1 MRKTGRTEGNV
12 GPHKRVARIV
22 AVLAV
27 ALCAAAYGDALTL
40 TWNGGASGNFSDA
53 SWSGGVEGHAS
64 PQNGDTLVFAT
75 GGTFANDIT
84 GLSVANLEFRSA
96 DAVTLS
102 GSQIAVA
109 NGGSITNTGAGAV
122 SFNASLSLGT
132 AATPAIRI
140 GVANGSTVTFNA
152 CISGAANLVYCDN
165 GTVNLNV
172 DNDYTGKTT
181 INKGL
186 IHVYANNAFGT
197 TAGNTEIKLP
207 DRNPS
212 VMNHVYFHGVTMSE
226 NFSNNTKTQ
235 TGGIVFPAGTT
246 NVFNGTVEDAAA
258 DMYTYNNN
266 AKIVYNGKATFPNPS
281 ATIKES
287 NVVEFNGDGSGFGWD
302 YFGGP
307 GVISYGGQCYVK
319 DSSHWVRINTNQ
331 KRYFNCENAMY
342 YNNVP
347 ASLRVYGTGGLADM
361 CGYDQ
366 TFWYISCDSG
376 NASTVITSAAP
387 STVHL
392 TLGPTNASWNA
403 AGSRVSYATIKGP
416 ISLSFE
422 GPMPFSLGGN
432 CSAAT
437 GSLSLTNA
445 SDITFIAGFE
455 WGGNSL
461 TVAGGSSLTINAVTL
476 PEDLQLAILDEPGAD
491 GVTVPY
497 SRMVL
502 NGNLTLASLSL
513 NGVTLAAGKTYGSS
527 ASGADVVD
535 DDRFSG
541 MGVLAVGSAHIAA
554 TEGTWTGGGNTDR
567 ADEAANW
574 SIDPEVP
581 NLASGLFTATFA
593 EGGEQALLMGSA
605 NLAGVVF
612 DGPSTGADT
621 AFRLGADTSAPDATL
636 TVGGGG
642 ITVHD
647 TADGF
652 NHTYTV
658 DVPLVLN
665 AAVPTWTVAGEKST
679 LVFAK
684 PISSTLA
691 SMNFLYAGAGTFK
704 LLATNSVPGSRTI
717 NAGNLYATTGALG
730 PADTA
735 VTITPSGNQVYMHF
749 DGGTFDQNIT
759 ITRRTSPAFRMYYE
773 SFKTNV
779 FTRTVTQSESYGCE
793 HLYQA
798 SNTTVFAEGY
808 SMSGWYLNNTLY
820 PGAKLVYQKK
830 LKVTSTA
837 AVGFLMYTS
846 SKLKTNDYA
855 QIVFRESGGT
865 ATNGWRFVDGVY
877 VRFEAPFACVTNGWP
892 SPLTFQ
898 LRYASSPNSPIMDLN
913 GYDQSF
919 GDLRQ
924 QGYSATTYPPS
935 TNGLIFSERPATM
948 YVWQNKLSSDE
959 GDNVVL
965 GGWRARY
972 QGAVSLEKSGPK
984 HLILGGYS
992 TTTGRLTVVEGTLSF
1007 AGNGAWPNAS
1017 EIVVKGGT
1025 LEIDAASRV
1034 KDKAIYRLSPDGK
1047 LDLAAGVTVRANDLY
1062 VPNGLGGWTL
1072 ASAGRYT
1079 AANAP
1084 SLISG
1089 AGELIVMRHGMI
1101 VTFR

>member
-1 MRKTGRTEGNV
+1 MSKTGRTEGNV

-40 TWNGGASGNFSDA
+40 TWNGGATGNFSDE
-53 SWSGGVEGHAS
+53 SWGGGAAGHMS

-75 GGTFANDIT
+75 GGTFANDIA
-84 GLSVANLEFRSA
+84 GLSLAKLEFSSP

-109 NGGSITNTGAGAV
+109 NGGSITNTGAGTV
-122 SFNASLSLGT
+122 TFNAPLSLGT

-186 IHVYANNAFGT
+186 VHVYANNAFGT
-197 TAGNTEIKLP
+197 TAGNTEIKYAERSPAIL
-207 DRNPS
+207 
-212 VMNHVYFHGVTMSE
+212 NHVYFHGVTMSE

-266 AKIVYNGKATFPNPS
+266 TKIVYNGKATFPNPS
-281 ATIKES
+281 AEIKAS
-287 NVVEFNGDGSGFGWD
+287 TVVEFNGDGSGFGWD

-347 ASLRVYGTGGLADM
+347 ASLRVYGAGGLADM

-366 TFWYISCDSG
+366 TFWYISCSSG
-376 NASTVITSAAP
+376 NASTMITSAAP

-392 TLGPTNASWNA
+392 NLRE
-403 AGSRVSYATIKGP
+403 AGTWSYAGDRVSYATMKGP

-422 GPMPFSLGGN
+422 GPLPFSIGGD

-455 WGGNSL
+455 WGGHSL
-461 TVAGGSSLTINAVTL
+461 TVAGGSSLSVNAVTM
-476 PEDLQLAILDEPGAD
+476 PDDLEVSILDEPGAD

-497 SRMVL
+497 SRMTL
-502 NGNLTLASLSL
+502 SGNLTLASLTL
-513 NGVTLAAGKTYGSS
+513 NGVALESGKTYGSS
-527 ASGADVVD
+527 DSDADVKD
-535 DDRFSG
+535 DDHFSG
-541 MGVLAVGSAHIAA
+541 MGVLVVGNAHVAA
-554 TEGTWTGGGNTDR
+554 TEGTWTGGGETDR
-567 ADEAANW
+567 ASEAANW
-574 SIDPEVP
+574 NIDPEVP
-581 NLASGLFTATFA
+581 NLANGLFTATFA
-593 EGGEQALLMGSA
+593 DGGEQALLMGSA

-612 DGPSTGADT
+612 DGPSTGANT
-621 AFRLGADTSAPDATL
+621 AFRLGADASAPGATL

-665 AAVPTWTVAGEKST
+665 AAVPTWTVADEKST

-684 PISSTLA
+684 PISSPLA

-717 NAGNLYATTGALG
+717 NAGNFYATTGALG

-820 PGAKLVYQKK
+820 PGAKLVYEKK
-830 LKVTSTA
+830 LKVTSSA

-846 SKLKTNDYA
+846 STLKTNDYA

-935 TNGLIFSERPATM
+935 TNGLIFSETPATM
-948 YVWQNKLSSDE
+948 YVWQNTLNSDE
-959 GDNVVL
+959 GNNVVT
-965 GGWRARY
+965 GGWRPRT
-972 QGAVSLEKSGPK
+972 QGAVSLEKSGSK

-992 TTTGRLTVVEGTLSF
+992 TTTGRLTVVEGRLSF

-1025 LEIDAASRV
+1025 LEIDAATRV

>member
-1 MRKTGRTEGNV
+1 MSKAERTEGIV
-12 GPHKRVARIV
+12 GPHKRVARCV

-40 TWNGGASGNFSDA
+40 TWNGGATGNFSDA

-75 GGTFANDIT
+75 GGTFANDIA
-84 GLSVANLEFRSA
+84 GLSLANLDFRSA

-122 SFNASLSLGT
+122 TFNAPLSLGT
-132 AATPAIRI
+132 AATPVIRI

-152 CISGAANLVYCDN
+152 CISGAANLVYSDN

-186 IHVYANNAFGT
+186 VHVYANNAFGT
-197 TAGNTEIKLP
+197 TAGNTEIKYAERSPAIL
-207 DRNPS
+207 
-212 VMNHVYFHGVTMSE
+212 NHVYFHGVTMSE

-266 AKIVYNGKATFPNPS
+266 TKIVYNGKATFPNPS
-281 ATIKES
+281 AELKAST
-287 NVVEFNGDGSGFGWD
+287 VVEFNGDGSGFGWD

-347 ASLRVYGTGGLADM
+347 ASLRVYGAGGLADM

-366 TFWYISCDSG
+366 TFWYISCGSG

-392 TLGPTNASWNA
+392 NLRE
-403 AGSRVSYATIKGP
+403 AGTWSYAGDRVSYATIKGP

-422 GPMPFSLGGN
+422 GPLPFSIGGN

-445 SDITFIAGFE
+445 SDITFLAGLE

-461 TVAGGSSLTINAVTL
+461 TVSGGSRLTVNAVTM
-476 PEDLQLAILDEPGAD
+476 PEDLRVDIIDEPGAD

-497 SRMVL
+497 SRMAL
-502 NGNLTLASLSL
+502 AGNLPLASLTL

-527 ASGADVVD
+527 DSDADVKD
-535 DDRFSG
+535 DDHFSG
-541 MGVLAVGSAHIAA
+541 MGVLVVGNAHVAA
-554 TEGTWTGGGNTDR
+554 TEGTWTGGGDNDF
-567 ADEAANW
+567 AGEAANW
-574 SIDPEVP
+574 SISPEAP

-593 EGGEQALLMGSA
+593 EGGEQALLTGNA
-605 NLAGVVF
+605 NLAGVIF
-612 DGPSTGADT
+612 DGPTNGADT

-636 TVGGGG
+636 TLGGGG
-642 ITVHD
+642 ISVRD
-647 TADGF
+647 AADGF
-652 NHTYTV
+652 AHTYTV
-658 DVPLVLN
+658 DVPLVL
-665 AAVPTWTVAGEKST
+665 AATVPTWTVADEKTT
-679 LVFAK
+679 LVLAK
-684 PISSTLA
+684 PVSSSVA
-691 SMNFLYAGAGTFK
+691 SMNFTYAGAGTFK
-704 LLATNSVPGSRTI
+704 LLTTNSVPGNRTI
-717 NAGNLYATTGALG
+717 NAGNLYATTGSLG

-735 VTITPSGNQVYMHF
+735 VTITPSGNQVFMHF

-779 FTRTVTQSESYGCE
+779 FTRKVTQSESYGCE
-793 HLYQA
+793 HYYLGT
-798 SNTTVFAEGY
+798 NTTVFAEGY
-808 SMSGWYLNNTLY
+808 SMSGWYLNNIY
-820 PGAKLVYQKK
+820 SPGATVIYEKKLV
-830 LKVTSTA
+830 VNTTA
-837 AVGFLMYTS
+837 AVGFLMYAPST
-846 SKLKTNDYA
+846 LKTNDYA
-855 QIVFRESGGT
+855 KLVFQESGGT
-865 ATNGWRFVDGVY
+865 STNGWRFVDGVY
-877 VRFEAPFACVTNGWP
+877 VRFEAPFACVTNGWA
-892 SPLTFQ
+892 SPLTLQ
-898 LRYASSPNSPIMDLN
+898 LRYPGSKNSPILDLN
-913 GYDQSF
+913 GFDQSF

-924 QGYSATTYPPS
+924 QWYNSTTYPPS
-935 TNGLIFSERPATM
+935 TNGLICSETPATM
-948 YVWQNKLSSDE
+948 YVWQNKLDSDE
-959 GDNVVL
+959 GSLVEP

-992 TTTGRLTVVEGTLSF
+992 TTTGRLTVVEGRLSF
-1007 AGNGAWPNAS
+1007 AGDGAWPNAS

-1025 LEIDAASRV
+1025 LEIDSAARV

-1047 LDLAAGVTVRANDLY
+1047 LDLAAGVTVLANELY
-1062 VPNGLGGWTL
+1062 VPNGTGGWAL

-1089 AGELIVMRHGMI
+1089 AGVLIVRRHGMM